1 MKSKHSLKAAKKPKT
16 IKELFGSTL
25 PVETRSTIEQRL
37 DETPVL
43 LTDMVRLYHETY
55 NGLKELADEY
65 YMAGWNCFTFERVG
79 VELIPQMINYQIE
92 NHSPYGAY
100 DSKMINLIVGSYMPK
115 LLPQERNKVWFIA
128 HTVLWDELGLSR
140 NKLQRIAY
148 RIEGNLL
155 FHYKIDTEESYIE
168 EEIFAQLGD
177 VPTSYFK
184 RGEFHRQNFRC

>member
-1 MKSKHSLKAAKKPKT
+1 MISKHSLKAAHKPKS

-25 PVETRSTIEQRL
+25 PVETRSAIEQRL

-43 LTDMVRLYHETY
+43 LTDLVRLYHDTY
-55 NGLKELADEY
+55 LGLKELADEY
-65 YMAGWNCFTFERVG
+65 YMTGWNCFTFERVG

-115 LLPQERNKVWFIA
+115 LLPQERSKVWFIA

-148 RIEGNLL
+148 RIEGDLL
-155 FHYKIDTEESYIE
+155 FHYKIDTEESHIE

-177 VPTSYFK
+177 VPTSHPK